1 MPRLPQQITKG
12 RRPGAAVEFCL
23 YRFMLAACGVVFEA
37 TGETAREKKEA
48 TGAAKGKG
56 GGAKRK
62 GGRNGGREKKRFVE
76 GIDATK
82 HRSGFD
88 ESN

>member
-12 RRPGAAVEFCL
+12 RRPGAAVEFCP

-56 GGAKRK
+56 GGGETKRGK
-62 GGRNGGREKKRFVE
+62 KWWQGEKTIRRGNRCNE
-76 GIDATK
+76 AP
-82 HRSGFD
+82 
-88 ESN
+88 